1 MQHCMSMFY
10 MRAAQRETSK
20 WEIRGVRDA
29 IKMWCSS
36 ALMCYIRLKTTLVPI
51 QLSPSTLHKS
61 WASTWRK
68 RECERA
74 MDCESTPAFLGSSTQ
89 CSTLTAM
96 YVSRFQQLHVCTVWP
111 CLLALRRDTI
121 ASADSESNH
130 LQAYFIFLDLWQ
142 HADTW
147 WLVFGKGEKNNS
159 RMIWFA
165 VI

>member
-10 MRAAQRETSK
+10 MCAAQRKTSK

-36 ALMCYIRLKTTLVPI
+36 ALMCYIRLKTALVPF

-68 RECERA
+68 RGWERE
-74 MDCESTPAFLGSSTQ
+74 MDCESAPAFWGSSTQ

-96 YVSRFQQLHVCTVWP
+96 HVSWFQQIYVCTVWP
-111 CLLALRRDTI
+111 CLLAPRRDTVV
-121 ASADSESNH
+121 SADSESNH
-130 LQAYFIFLDLWQ
+130 LKAYFIFLDLWQ
-142 HADTW
+142 CACT
-147 WLVFGKGEKNNS
+147 L
-159 RMIWFA
+159 
-165 VI
+165 